1 MFIHCDVQ
9 VRISPLEYYTQ
20 NHTQTESGCVDVI
33 GPVDVEWYSIFIWSH
48 RENNLFRNGITRMNV
63 QCTALHNTYR
73 YYIAWISVRDILDK
87 KDYWYLD
94 SPFLY
99 FFPVSHYFFFVAYRP
114 TFNHTRTFI
123 SVKFFFPFRIIRC
136 KSWIQLCKNKFISPY
151 IVDDSKQRSF

>member
-20 NHTQTESGCVDVI
+20 NHTESGCVDII

-99 FFPVSHYFFFVAYRP
+99 FFPCRTIFFVAYRP

>member
-20 NHTQTESGCVDVI
+20 NHTQTESGCVDII

-48 RENNLFRNGITRMNV
+48 RENNLFGNGITRMNV

-87 KDYWYLD
+87 KKTIDILILLFFIF
-94 SPFLY
+94 SRVALFFFCSIQTNFQSHKNLY
-99 FFPVSHYFFFVAYRP
+99 FRQILFS
-114 TFNHTRTFI
+114 
-123 SVKFFFPFRIIRC
+123 
-136 KSWIQLCKNKFISPY
+136 IQNNSL
-151 IVDDSKQRSF
+151 